1 MSEIEKSSGNV
12 FADLELPNADE
23 ELFKT
28 EMALEI
34 KRIIKG
40 RGLTQAEAGQLMN
53 ESQPNVS
60 KIVGGRLEDFS
71 FERLTRH
78 LLALGR
84 DIEISIKAPR
94 GKRSKGRI
102 TLKPAKTA

>member
-1 MSEIEKSSGNV
+1 MREIETSSGNV
-12 FADLELPNADE
+12 FADLELPHAEE
-23 ELFKT
+23 ELIKT
-28 EMALEI
+28 ELALEI
-34 KRIIKG
+34 KRIIKA
-40 RGLTQAEAGQLMN
+40 RGLTQTEAGQLMS

-71 FERLTRH
+71 FERLARH

-102 TLKPAKTA
+102 VLKSAKSA